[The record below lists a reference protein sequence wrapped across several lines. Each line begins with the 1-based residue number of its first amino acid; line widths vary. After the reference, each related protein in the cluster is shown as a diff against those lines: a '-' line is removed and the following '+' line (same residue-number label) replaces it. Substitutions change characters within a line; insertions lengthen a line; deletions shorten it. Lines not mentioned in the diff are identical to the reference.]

1 MTAGPIRLE
10 GVHCAITI
18 DRPAPTV
25 VLVTVEGTDT
35 GELGEAP
42 FRAMAPMFEAGPP
55 GAAAPDRVELFIDAR
70 HARGASIDVSSE
82 WTAWMTRHRDRLHHI
97 SMLTGNRFIQLTA
110 EFVRR
115 FADLGDLMRLY
126 TEPSVFE
133 GALSNAIGNARAR
146 AGS

>member
-10 GVHCAITI
+10 GLHCAITI
-18 DRPAPTV
+18 DQPAPAV
-25 VLVTVEGTDT
+25 VLVTIEGTDT

-42 FRAMAPMFEAGPP
+42 FRAMAPLFAAGPP
-55 GAAAPDRVELFIDAR
+55 VELFIDAR
-70 HARGASIDVSSE
+70 SARGASIDVSGE
-82 WTAWMTRHRDRLHHI
+82 WSAWMARHRDRLHHV

-126 TEPSVFE
+126 TEPAVFE

-146 AGS
+146 DRS